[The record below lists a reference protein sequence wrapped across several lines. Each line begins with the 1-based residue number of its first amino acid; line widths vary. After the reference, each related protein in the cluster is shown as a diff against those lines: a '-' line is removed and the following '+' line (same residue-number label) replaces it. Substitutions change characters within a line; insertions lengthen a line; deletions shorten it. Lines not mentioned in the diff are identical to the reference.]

1 MLVNLEDMKNH
12 LKINNNPVT
21 IQMTI
26 DNTLKRITRGS
37 GTFEASIIIGS
48 KIKLAG
54 FSNAGNNAVVTISAV
69 VSPTVLEYA
78 ALAGVV
84 DEVGGP
90 LTNYRIEV
98 TTYDTFLTEQLDL
111 ISEVVENYCGRKF
124 LQANYRQ
131 TYYRKDFDNAMK
143 KLFLYHFPVSAI
155 TSIEEDATAITDY
168 RLHKDTGAII
178 SDRYFISPAD
188 ILEVE
193 FTAGYAYASLP
204 KGIQSAVKTIVEER
218 FNKNKSGVSLNFGS
232 DVQRISIPGTISIDF
247 DYSLSNN
254 ERKSAFGSIIGSQAN
269 VLDFYRS
276 ERPLMG
282 SSRVEFLETI

>member
-1 MLVNLEDMKNH
+1 MLVNLEDMKNY

-21 IQMTI
+21 VQLTI
-26 DNTLKRITRGS
+26 DDTLKRITRGS
-37 GTFEASIIIGS
+37 GAWEASIIVGS
-48 KIKLAG
+48 QIKLSG
-54 FSNAGNNAVVTISAV
+54 FTNAGNNVVYTVSNV
-69 VSPTVLEYA
+69 VSSTVLEYS
-78 ALAGVV
+78 ALPGIT
-84 DEVGGP
+84 DEVGNS
-90 LTNYRIEV
+90 LTTYRIEV
-98 TTYDTFLTEQLDL
+98 TTYDAFLTEQLDL

-131 TYYRKDFDNAMK
+131 TFYRKDFDNAMK
-143 KLFLYHFPVSAI
+143 KLFLYHFPVSAV
-155 TSIEEDATAITDY
+155 TSIEEDAEAITNY

-178 SDRYFISPAD
+178 SDRYFLNPAD

-193 FTAGYAYASLP
+193 FTAGYAYANIP
-204 KGIQSAVKTIVEER
+204 KGIQSAVKTLVEER
-218 FNKNKSGVSLNFGS
+218 FNKSKSGVSLNFGS

-254 ERKSAFGSIIGSQAN
+254 ERKNAFGSIIGSQAN

-282 SSRVEFLETI
+282 SSRVEFLENI

>member
-1 MLVNLEDMKNH
+1 MLVNLEDMKNY

-21 IQMTI
+21 VQLTI

-37 GTFEASIIIGS
+37 GAWEASIVVGS
-48 KIKLAG
+48 QIKLSG
-54 FSNAGNNAVVTISAV
+54 FTNAGNNVVFTVTNV

-78 ALAGVV
+78 TLAGIT
-84 DEVGGP
+84 DEAGNS
-90 LTNYRIEV
+90 LTTYRIEV
-98 TTYDTFLTEQLDL
+98 TTYDAFLTEQLDL

-131 TYYRKDFDNAMK
+131 TFYRKDFDNAMK
-143 KLFLYHFPVSAI
+143 KLFLYHFPVSAV
-155 TSIEEDATAITDY
+155 TSIEEDTEAITNY

-178 SDRYFISPAD
+178 SDRYFLNPAD
-188 ILEVE
+188 VLKVE
-193 FTAGYAYASLP
+193 FTAGYSYANIP

-276 ERPLMG
+276 ERPMMG